1 MIRAGYTALIGE
13 DERKELNSLKSTELI
28 YSRKFK
34 IVMCLKSFLLFL
46 QTFSLFAQN
55 PIQEEIDSMFYRY
68 LNFSEYVK
76 GGTVEAHWMNDGNSF
91 WYVDE
96 LSDNKTIVKVDP
108 VRNEVNPFFDI
119 KRLKDSLNLI
129 IGDPSRDINLITE
142 DFRLTDNEESAIF
155 KYGEQRILI
164 NLNDYKIVVLKDDKT
179 NSPEI
184 APLTFKYRRSWL
196 VSEKP
201 SPDDNWFI
209 GIEHNNIYIRKAKE
223 EVKKFLTQDGTS
235 DYWWEVSGWPEPA
248 SMWSPKGDRFVARK
262 VDFRN
267 SLMVPIVH
275 YGKEID
281 SVQYLPYEWF
291 DNVLP
296 VTQIFI
302 VPTNGGIPKLI
313 ESLEPGMGAFFPG
326 WLSEGSECIMIQFND
341 RKIILKAINGE
352 LGTSR
357 TILQEEATTGYLY
370 THPEREG
377 RFTLLPEEDKF
388 IWKSSR
394 DGWDHLYLYSL
405 NGTLIRK
412 LTHGKFPVERLVFYD
427 RETGWVYF
435 TARADPSRIYDT
447 HLYRVHISG
456 SQLEQLTEQPGQ
468 HESQFFRRLINPIQ
482 FSPSGKYFLDSH
494 STVSRPPQVDLRRAD
509 GTMVR
514 TLTKANTD
522 DLSRLDWQPPEQ
534 FIVKAADD
542 TTELH
547 GVLYKPF
554 NFRPDQKYPVIQYMY
569 GSMDMTIVPRTF
581 IPNFMGEFAQALAQL
596 GFITTIIDVR
606 GTGGRGKSF
615 RDVVYGRVGDLEI
628 SDQVAALKQLAEKRP
643 YIDLDRVGVVGGSYG
658 GFMTVRAMLVAP
670 EFYKVGVATA
680 PVVDLRRHPN
690 IAIMG
695 QVNSANE
702 YQYLTNIE
710 LADRLQG
717 KLFIIH
723 GTADEAIPF
732 GEVMRL
738 IDAFIKAD
746 KPLDMLIMPN
756 ETHGTDNI
764 WFGYGVDAMK
774 RYFLEHLKP

>member
-1 MIRAGYTALIGE
+1 M
-13 DERKELNSLKSTELI
+13 
-28 YSRKFK
+28 
-34 IVMCLKSFLLFL
+34 
-46 QTFSLFAQN
+46 
-55 PIQEEIDSMFYRY
+55 
-68 LNFSEYVK
+68 
-76 GGTVEAHWMNDGNSF
+76 
-91 WYVDE
+91 
-96 LSDNKTIVKVDP
+96 DP

-142 DFRLTDNEESAIF
+142 DFRLTDDEESAIF

-184 APLTFKYRRSWL
+184 APMTFKYRGS
-196 VSEKP
+196 
-201 SPDDNWFI
+201 
-209 GIEHNNIYIRKAKE
+209 
-223 EVKKFLTQDGTS
+223 
-235 DYWWEVSGWPEPA
+235 
-248 SMWSPKGDRFVARK
+248 
-262 VDFRN
+262 
-267 SLMVPIVH
+267 
-275 YGKEID
+275 
-281 SVQYLPYEWF
+281 WF

-313 ESLEPGMGAFFPG
+313 ESLEPGMRAVFHG
-326 WLSEGSECIMIQFND
+326 WLSEGSECIMIQFNY
-341 RKIILKAINGE
+341 RKTILKAINGE

-412 LTHGKFPVERLVFYD
+412 LTHGNFPVERLVFYD

-468 HESQFFRRLINPIQ
+468 HESQIFGRLINPIQ

-522 DLSRLDWQPPEQ
+522 AGACQYEV
-534 FIVKAADD
+534 FIWS
-542 TTELH
+542 L
-547 GVLYKPF
+547 P
-554 NFRPDQKYPVIQYMY
+554 
-569 GSMDMTIVPRTF
+569 
-581 IPNFMGEFAQALAQL
+581 
-596 GFITTIIDVR
+596 
-606 GTGGRGKSF
+606 
-615 RDVVYGRVGDLEI
+615 
-628 SDQVAALKQLAEKRP
+628 
-643 YIDLDRVGVVGGSYG
+643 
-658 GFMTVRAMLVAP
+658 
-670 EFYKVGVATA
+670 
-680 PVVDLRRHPN
+680 
-690 IAIMG
+690 
-695 QVNSANE
+695 
-702 YQYLTNIE
+702 
-710 LADRLQG
+710 
-717 KLFIIH
+717 
-723 GTADEAIPF
+723 
-732 GEVMRL
+732 
-738 IDAFIKAD
+738 
-746 KPLDMLIMPN
+746 
-756 ETHGTDNI
+756 
-764 WFGYGVDAMK
+764 
-774 RYFLEHLKP
+774 